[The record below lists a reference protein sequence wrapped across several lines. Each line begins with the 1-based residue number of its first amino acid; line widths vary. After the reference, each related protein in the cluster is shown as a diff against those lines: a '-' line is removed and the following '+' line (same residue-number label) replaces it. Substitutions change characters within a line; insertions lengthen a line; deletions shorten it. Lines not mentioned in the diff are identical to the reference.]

1 MRGGALTMADEAMA
15 AVVAHGLPDV
25 LLVSSLVD
33 LAGFLGLSRRFLGD
47 PPVVRYLH
55 ESQLLYPA
63 SPNQKGS
70 PGDEFPLVDWIS
82 MVAADEV
89 WCNSGFHLDAL
100 LAALPNLL
108 NRAPDRSHA
117 DRLSAVAGRCHVVPV
132 GVELSDVPFPV
143 HIGDTPADGGEGPLV
158 LWNQRW
164 DHDKNPVAVFHAL
177 GQLADEGV
185 PFRVAVVGENFRVDP
200 REFTEARTRLGDRVV
215 VWGFQ
220 ERDAYVDLLGRSD
233 ILVGA
238 AHHEFFGIAVV
249 EALAAG
255 CVPVLPDQQ
264 SYPWLLGDM
273 ADVALYPKGG
283 LTYRLRDVLNDL
295 GSWRRRVDGLALTIR
310 RFDWRKVVD
319 DYDDRLEALAASGP
333 KVLARV

>member
-1 MRGGALTMADEAMA
+1 MA
-15 AVVAHGLPDV
+15 V
-25 LLVSSLVD
+25 
-33 LAGFLGLSRRFLGD
+33 
-47 PPVVRYLH
+47 
-55 ESQLLYPA
+55 
-63 SPNQKGS
+63 
-70 PGDEFPLVDWIS
+70 
-82 MVAADEV
+82 
-89 WCNSGFHLDAL
+89 
-100 LAALPNLL
+100 
-108 NRAPDRSHA
+108 
-117 DRLSAVAGRCHVVPV
+117 
-132 GVELSDVPFPV
+132 
-143 HIGDTPADGGEGPLV
+143 GGETC
-158 LWNQRW
+158 
-164 DHDKNPVAVFHAL
+164 
-177 GQLADEGV
+177 
-185 PFRVAVVGENFRVDP
+185 RVDP

-310 RFDWRKVVD
+310 RFDWRKVGD